1 MQPRDVED
9 GRRRLTSPRRDQRT
23 FRLLCD
29 VKVGQVI
36 VRYG

>member
-1 MQPRDVED
+1 MRPRDYED
-9 GRRRLTSPRRDQRT
+9 GIRRLNFPRRDQRA
-23 FRLLCD
+23 FWLLCD

>member
-1 MQPRDVED
+1 MPPRDVED
-9 GRRRLTSPRRDQRT
+9 DKRRLHFPRRDQRT